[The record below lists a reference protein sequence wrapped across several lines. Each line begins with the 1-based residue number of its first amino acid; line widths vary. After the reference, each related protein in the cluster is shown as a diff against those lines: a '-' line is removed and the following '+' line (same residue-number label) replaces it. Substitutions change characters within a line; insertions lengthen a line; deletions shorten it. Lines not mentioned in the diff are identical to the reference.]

1 MAKQTAISYIGRVI
15 DYRKQAPISG
25 AKVSFTAENNSLVT
39 YTDLE
44 GIYRFIV
51 KPGDKK
57 VLQGQI
63 VVDAKGYPVYNSLIK
78 LSTERKDLGD
88 IRLGTRSQSSPTNY
102 RSTSG
107 SRQEN
112 SNLTVVI
119 AIIIISFFTILAIS
133 LKSTPRREPVNQ
145 QDDRE
150 FLNRYQ
156 RYQNKLPDRQ
166 RLNDFTF

>member
-88 IRLGTRSQSSPTNY
+88 IRLGSRSQSSSSY
-102 RSTSG
+102 RYTSG
-107 SRQEN
+107 SKQEN

>member
-51 KPGDKK
+51 KPGDNK

-63 VVDAKGYPVYNSLIK
+63 VVDAKGYPLYNSLIR

-88 IRLGTRSQSSPTNY
+88 IRLGKNSNSSSSTY

-107 SRQEN
+107 SKEEN

-119 AIIIISFFTILAIS
+119 AIIVICFFTILAIS

-145 QDDRE
+145 DDQE
-150 FLNRYQ
+150 FLNRYPNTN
-156 RYQNKLPDRQ
+156 RDRQ